1 MNKIS
6 FSVWMMC
13 VCVCV
18 CGSDN
23 ADSVGGRSSV
33 AQFWFQVLRY
43 LIF

>member
-1 MNKIS
+1 
-6 FSVWMMC
+6 VCVC

-23 ADSVGGRSSV
+23 ADSVRDSVRDRSSV
-33 AQFWFQVLRY
+33 AQFWFQVLGY